1 MMPIAHPGGVR
12 RVNLWGPQGSRTHRL
27 ALLTVFGVALLGSL
41 LVGATREP
49 FRGAASP
56 PAQSQNKALTPSL
69 WAAYVRGQQAGAG
82 RAYDFVASGSQAGAF
97 FSKNPAMELVA
108 QARPGGVQLQPDR
121 EGGER
126 ERIGM
131 ALRSQGCAE
140 SPQLVSPAAPTARG
154 NRVEYSRGAVTEW
167 YLNGP
172 LGLEQGFTIA
182 RDLGCQR
189 SLVFELELDRGVAA
203 TLERKGTLL
212 AMSAGGRRY
221 SYGELYAYDAAGRE
235 LPSAM
240 QLAGQRLRLIVD
252 AAGATYPIEIDPRM
266 YTEQARLVASDG
278 AINDTFGVSVAY
290 SGDTAIIGAA
300 NRNTARGQAYVFV
313 RTGATWSEQAKL
325 NSSDGITLDNFGA
338 AVAVDGNTAII
349 GAPQKNGQLGQVYV
363 FVRTG
368 TKWAQ
373 QARLTAPDGAS
384 GDLFGSAVAISGDT
398 VLVGLSSAL
407 RNAAYVFVR
416 TGTMW
421 SEQAR
426 LKPADGAAG
435 DRFGLSVAL
444 EGDTALVGAPGKAV
458 TGSAGQGQAYVFVRS
473 ATTWSEQARLVASDG
488 AAGDRFG
495 QAVALSADTAL
506 VGAHRKTVGGNAAQG
521 QAYVFVRAATAWSEQ
536 ARLSAADGAAQ
547 DQFGSSVAA
556 SGDIALVGASQAQIG
571 SKPRQGAAYVF
582 NRVDTVWSQY
592 GKLTASNGADEDSF
606 GNAVSTQGSTAVIG
620 AYFRT
625 IGQNSLQGAAYVFGW
640 QQLPEGSAC
649 MSSSDCLS
657 GSCAANLCAP
667 VAALTDMGPVPD
679 SSQLAVIGSGYGA
692 TCSLAAQRSASPAP
706 LCALGALLALGLLRR
721 RLRAPGREPAVR
733 CGRSTR

>member
-1 MMPIAHPGGVR
+1 MRPIAHPGGVR
-12 RVNLWGPQGSRTHRL
+12 RVNLCGPQGSRAHRS

-41 LVGATREP
+41 LL
-49 FRGAASP
+49 GAARAPLSVDP
-56 PAQSQNKALTPSL
+56 GVPAQSRKDSMTPSL
-69 WAAYVRGQQAGAG
+69 WAAYVRVQQAGAG
-82 RAYDFVASGSQAGAF
+82 SAYDFVAADSQDGSF
-97 FSKNPAMELVA
+97 LSKNPAMELVA

-121 EGGER
+121 DGGER
-126 ERIGM
+126 ERVGM

-140 SPQLVSPAAPTARG
+140 SPQAASPAAPTARR

-172 LGLEQGFTIA
+172 LGLEQGFTVA

-203 TLERKGTLL
+203 ALERDGTLL

-221 SYGELYAYDAAGRE
+221 GYGELYAYDAAGRE
-235 LPSAM
+235 LPSSM

-252 AAGATYPIEIDPRM
+252 AAGARYPIEIDPRM

-278 AINDTFGVSVAY
+278 AINDIFGVSVAY

-325 NSSDGITLDNFGA
+325 NSSNGTALDNFGA
-338 AVAVDGNTAII
+338 AVAVDGNTAVI
-349 GAPQKNGQLGQVYV
+349 GAPQKNGQLGEVYV

-373 QARLTAPDGAS
+373 QARLTAPDGVS
-384 GDLFGSAVAISGDT
+384 GDLFGSAVAVSGDT
-398 VLVGLSSAL
+398 ALVGLSSAL

-416 TGTMW
+416 TGTAW
-421 SEQAR
+421 AEQAR
-426 LKPADGAAG
+426 LIPADGAAG

-444 EGDTALVGAPGKAV
+444 EGDTALVGGPGKVAAS
-458 TGSAGQGQAYVFVRS
+458 SAGPGRAYVFVR
-473 ATTWSEQARLVASDG
+473 AGTTWSEQARL
-488 AAGDRFG
+488 
-495 QAVALSADTAL
+495 T
-506 VGAHRKTVGGNAAQG
+506 
-521 QAYVFVRAATAWSEQ
+521 
-536 ARLSAADGAAQ
+536 AADGAAQ
-547 DQFGSSVAA
+547 DQFGIAVAV
-556 SGDIALVGASQAQIG
+556 SGDIALVGANQAQIG
-571 SKPRQGAAYVF
+571 QKPRQGAAYVF
-582 NRVDTVWSQY
+582 NRTDTAWSPY

-606 GNAVSTQGSTAVIG
+606 GNAVSTQGGTAVIG

-649 MSSSDCLS
+649 MTPSDCLS
-657 GSCAANLCAP
+657 GSCAAGLCAP
-667 VAALTDMGPVPD
+667 VAALTDMGRLPD

-692 TCSLAAQRSASPAP
+692 SCSLAAQKGASPAP
-706 LCALGALLALGLLRR
+706 LCVLGALLALGLMRR
-721 RLRAPGREPAVR
+721 RQRAPGTEPAVR
-733 CGRSTR
+733 CGGSTR